1 MEGRVRWRILRI
13 LLWKEA
19 LRHVAQR
26 GGIVLGLLLV
36 AAALLMTLLGRDA
49 EKGRSL
55 LGGVE
60 WCYIDHWQDD
70 AWVRHLRQSVPEEMR
85 KRIRFR
91 NIATALG
98 PGETITY
105 PKAAG
110 AIQIRP
116 LPGEGQPRFKIWL
129 WHPDEDGSSLAPFEA
144 WFWRATSEHFRE
156 QAAAITGAAAVELV
170 QERSQLRGGV
180 DMRTSIAA
188 ALILFALFF
197 SCVYLLP
204 ALMCEERERG
214 VLLAQ
219 ALSPASPLEI
229 FAAKLL
235 FYPGAG
241 IGLALLLTGI
251 TRPQAL
257 AQPLFWMTLVAAAM
271 GSLGIGLTI
280 ASLARTQRGA
290 SMGAL
295 CYVLVLAMFLFIC
308 QQMRVP
314 FLSWLAL
321 EYHVPRL
328 LHAAMADAVFW
339 YHGGNLIMSGVLAA
353 GWLTAALILF
363 RRCGWQS

>member
-1 MEGRVRWRILRI
+1 MRWKILKI

-26 GGIVLGLLLV
+26 GGIVLALLLV
-36 AAALLMTLLGRDA
+36 AAALLMTLFGRQRDPGTA
-49 EKGRSL
+49 M

-60 WCYIDHWQDD
+60 WCFVDYWNED
-70 AWVRHLRQSVPEEMR
+70 AWIEHLRGSVPDELLE
-85 KRIRFR
+85 RIKFR
-91 NIATALG
+91 NVPQTMW

-105 PKAAG
+105 PARAG
-110 AIQIRP
+110 AIQLRP
-116 LPGEGQPRFKIWL
+116 LEGGGFKIWL
-129 WHPDEDGSSLAPFEA
+129 WHPDENGASLAPFEA
-144 WFWRATSEHFRE
+144 WFWRATAQHFRL
-156 QAAAITGAAAVELV
+156 QAAADSGRAAMVFEEA
-170 QERSQLRGGV
+170 RTQLKGGV
-180 DMRTSIAA
+180 DMRVSITA

-219 ALSPASPLEI
+219 ALSPAAPLEI

-235 FYPGAG
+235 FYPVVGVALAALLAG
-241 IGLALLLTGI
+241 ISRPAALG
-251 TRPQAL
+251 
-257 AQPLFWMTLVAAAM
+257 QPLFWLTLIGAAF

-280 ASLARTQRGA
+280 ASLARTQRAA

-308 QQMRVP
+308 QQARVP

-328 LHAAMADAVFW
+328 LHATLADAVYW
-339 YHGGNLIMSGVLAA
+339 YHTGNVIAVTLIAA
-353 GWLTAALILF
+353 GWLTAALVLF
-363 RRCGWQS
+363 RRCGWQD

>member
-1 MEGRVRWRILRI
+1 MRWKILKV

-26 GGIVLGLLLV
+26 GGIVLALLLV
-36 AAALLMTLLGRDA
+36 AAALLMTLFGRQRDA
-49 EKGRSL
+49 GDTM

-60 WCYIDHWQDD
+60 WCFVDYWNED
-70 AWVRHLRQSVPEEMR
+70 AWVRHLRASVPEELHE
-85 KRIRFR
+85 RIKFR
-91 NIATALG
+91 NVPKATG

-105 PKAAG
+105 PSRAG
-110 AIQIRP
+110 AIQLRP
-116 LPGEGQPRFKIWL
+116 LEDGGFKIWF
-129 WHPDEDGSSLAPFEA
+129 WHPDENGASLAAFEA
-144 WFWRATSEHFRE
+144 WFWRATAQHFQV
-156 QAAAITGAAAVELV
+156 QAAATSGVVPALFEE
-170 QERSQLRGGV
+170 ERSQLRGGV
-180 DMRTSIAA
+180 DMRVSITA

-235 FYPGAG
+235 FYPVVGVALAALLAG
-241 IGLALLLTGI
+241 ISRPAALG
-251 TRPQAL
+251 
-257 AQPLFWMTLVAAAM
+257 QPLFWLTLLGAAF

-280 ASLARTQRGA
+280 ASLARTQRTA

-308 QQMRVP
+308 QQARIP

-328 LHAAMADAVFW
+328 LHATLADAVAW
-339 YHGGNLIMSGVLAA
+339 YHTGNLIMVALLAA
-353 GWLTAALILF
+353 GWLTTALVLF
-363 RRCGWQS
+363 RRCGWQD

>member
-1 MEGRVRWRILRI
+1 VRWRILRV

-19 LRHVAQR
+19 LRHIAQR
-26 GGIVLGLLLV
+26 GGIVLALLLV
-36 AAALLMTLLGRDA
+36 AAALLMTLFGRQADQ
-49 EKGRSL
+49 GTTF

-60 WCYIDHWQDD
+60 WCYIDYWNED
-70 AWVRHLRQSVPEEMR
+70 AWVAHLRRSVPDEMR

-91 NIATALG
+91 HVPQVLG
-98 PGETITY
+98 PGQTITY
-105 PKAAG
+105 PQRAG
-110 AIQIRP
+110 AIQMRP
-116 LPGEGQPRFKIWL
+116 VDEGGPARFKIWL

-144 WFWRATSEHFRE
+144 WFWRASGEHFRQ
-156 QAAAITGAAAVELV
+156 QAAAITGAAAVEIE

-180 DMRTSIAA
+180 DMRISITA

-235 FYPGAG
+235 FYPVVG
-241 IGLALLLTGI
+241 IGLAVLLAGI
-251 TRPQAL
+251 TRPFAL
-257 AQPLFWMTLVAAAM
+257 AQPLFWLTLIAAAL

-280 ASLARTQRGA
+280 ASLARTQRAA

-295 CYVLVLAMFLFIC
+295 CYMLVLAMFLFIC
-308 QQMRVP
+308 QQTRIP
-314 FLSWLAL
+314 FLSWLTL

-328 LHAAMADAVFW
+328 LHATLADAVVW
-339 YHGGNLIMSGVLAA
+339 YHAGNLIMSTVLAIA
-353 GWLTAALILF
+353 WLSAALVLF